1 MKKFLSLTLAA
12 SMSLAL
18 LAGCGSSNGGGSDA
32 SKSGDGSNTAGGT
45 IKVAAIET
53 SYGTEVW
60 QKVADAFTEQTGIK
74 VELTIDKKL
83 EDVIGPSMQGG
94 DYPDV
99 IHLATGREA
108 ALTEQF
114 IKGNLI
120 ADITDVL
127 SMTVPG
133 ESKKVSEKIAGGFTD
148 TSLTN
153 PYGDGKTYLAPMFYS
168 PCGLF
173 YNAGFLKEKGWD
185 VPKTWDEMWELG
197 EKAKAEGTYLFTYP
211 TTGYFDAFFYAL
223 MYAAGGPEFF
233 NKATHYE
240 EGIWDTPEAK
250 TCFDIVAKL
259 ASYTNPITPAQA
271 NDQDFTQNQQ
281 LVLDNKAL
289 FMPNGTW
296 IVGEMAEAPRADGFE
311 WGMTA
316 LPAVKAGGDQ
326 YSYTWFE
333 QAWIPAGAEHL
344 DAAKQ
349 FVAYLYSDEA
359 CKLFAE
365 SGAIQPVLGIAD
377 SLEGDN
383 KMFYSIYD
391 NGAKAAM
398 GNFAAF
404 SAIPG
409 VEVRTVFFDPVNSLV
424 SGSMTEQQW
433 IARARHGDADAFEQL
448 VVAYEGPVYRLA
460 LRMCGSAEDAREV
473 AQDAFLAAWRGLPAF
488 RGDSRFSSWLYRLTT
503 NAAIDFLRREK
514 HHLGNLPLE
523 EAPERPD
530 PRQPELLAEQR
541 EQQEALQRALDQLS
555 PEHRQV
561 LLLRVVQQ
569 MSYDEIAQALS
580 LESGTVKS
588 RISRARRQLR
598 EILLR
603 QGNFFS
609 DSAVLPNRKEG

>member
-1 MKKFLSLTLAA
+1 MW
-12 SMSLAL
+12 
-18 LAGCGSSNGGGSDA
+18 ND
-32 SKSGDGSNTAGGT
+32 
-45 IKVAAIET
+45 VAAAFEKET
-53 SYGTEVW
+53 GV
-60 QKVADAFTEQTGIK
+60 K
-74 VELTIDKKL
+74 VELTIDKNI
-83 EDVIGPSMQGG
+83 EDVIQPQMKSGE
-94 DYPDV
+94 YPDV
-99 IHLATGREA
+99 IMRAVGSESA
-108 ALTEQF
+108 ITETF
-114 IKGNLI
+114 IKDNNVEEL
-120 ADITDVL
+120 TDVL
-127 SMTVPG
+127 DMTVPG
-133 ESKKVSEKIAGGFTD
+133 EDAKVGDKILPGFTEN
-148 TSLTN
+148 SIVN
-153 PYGDGKTYLAPMFYS
+153 PYGDGKTYLMPMFYS

-173 YNAGFLKEKGWD
+173 YDANLFKTKGWD
-185 VPKTWDEMWELG
+185 VPETWDDMWALAD
-197 EKAKAEGTYLFTYP
+197 KAKADGISLFTYP

-250 TCFDIVAKL
+250 TCFDIVNKL

-377 SLEGDN
+377 DLEGDN

-433 IARARHGDADAFEQL
+433 IDGIKSASDQMRANIIE
-448 VVAYEGPVYRLA
+448 
-460 LRMCGSAEDAREV
+460 
-473 AQDAFLAAWRGLPAF
+473 
-488 RGDSRFSSWLYRLTT
+488 
-503 NAAIDFLRREK
+503 
-514 HHLGNLPLE
+514 
-523 EAPERPD
+523 
-530 PRQPELLAEQR
+530 
-541 EQQEALQRALDQLS
+541 
-555 PEHRQV
+555 
-561 LLLRVVQQ
+561 
-569 MSYDEIAQALS
+569 
-580 LESGTVKS
+580 
-588 RISRARRQLR
+588 
-598 EILLR
+598 
-603 QGNFFS
+603 
-609 DSAVLPNRKEG
+609 

>member
-1 MKKFLSLTLAA
+1 MKRISRRNFLKAAGVGAAALGLAA
-12 SMSLAL
+12 
-18 LAGCGSSNGGGSDA
+18 CGSSSSSTGSSTTSSAAA
-32 SKSGDGSNTAGGT
+32 SATPAEDVT

-53 SYGTEVW
+53 AYGSEMW
-60 QKVADAFTEQTGIK
+60 QKVVDGFEAKTGAT
-74 VELTIDKKL
+74 VELTTDKNL
-83 EDVIGPSMQGG
+83 EDVIDPQMKAGNF
-94 DYPDV
+94 YDV
-99 IHLATGREA
+99 VHLATGREKA
-108 ALTEQF
+108 LPETMLKENALTDLSDVLDMKVLGEDVTVGEKIIPGF
-114 IKGNLI
+114 TGNL
-120 ADITDVL
+120 T
-127 SMTVPG
+127 
-133 ESKKVSEKIAGGFTD
+133 
-148 TSLTN
+148 TN
-153 PYGDGKTYLAPMFYS
+153 PYNDDRVYMMPMFYS

-185 VPKTWDEMWELG
+185 VPTTWDEMWELG
-197 EKAKAEGTYLFTYP
+197 DKAAAEGTYLFTYP

-250 TCFDIVAKL
+250 TCFDIVNKL

-377 SLEGDN
+377 DLEGDN

-433 IARARHGDADAFEQL
+433 IDGIKSASDQMRANIVE
-448 VVAYEGPVYRLA
+448 
-460 LRMCGSAEDAREV
+460 
-473 AQDAFLAAWRGLPAF
+473 
-488 RGDSRFSSWLYRLTT
+488 
-503 NAAIDFLRREK
+503 
-514 HHLGNLPLE
+514 
-523 EAPERPD
+523 
-530 PRQPELLAEQR
+530 
-541 EQQEALQRALDQLS
+541 
-555 PEHRQV
+555 
-561 LLLRVVQQ
+561 
-569 MSYDEIAQALS
+569 
-580 LESGTVKS
+580 
-588 RISRARRQLR
+588 
-598 EILLR
+598 
-603 QGNFFS
+603 
-609 DSAVLPNRKEG
+609 

>member
-1 MKKFLSLTLAA
+1 MSTERFDIRHAPAPRESFRLLYISKSKFGGDWNSTAHTHSCTELFYCLSGEGQFYLSGQLYPVKPDDMIIVNPQVEHTELSLNA
-12 SMSLAL
+12 SPLEYIVLGLSL
-18 LAGCGSSNGGGSDA
+18 
-32 SKSGDGSNTAGGT
+32 
-45 IKVAAIET
+45 
-53 SYGTEVW
+53 
-60 QKVADAFTEQTGIK
+60 
-74 VELTIDKKL
+74 
-83 EDVIGPSMQGG
+83 
-94 DYPDV
+94 
-99 IHLATGREA
+99 IH
-108 ALTEQF
+108 
-114 IKGNLI
+114 IC
-120 ADITDVL
+120 
-127 SMTVPG
+127 
-133 ESKKVSEKIAGGFTD
+133 
-148 TSLTN
+148 
-153 PYGDGKTYLAPMFYS
+153 

-185 VPKTWDEMWELG
+185 VPKTWDEMWALG
-197 EKAKAEGTYLFTYP
+197 DKAAAEGTYLFTYP

-233 NKATHYE
+233 NKATRYE
-240 EGIWDTPEAK
+240 EGIWDTAEAQ
-250 TCFDIVAKL
+250 TCFDIVTKL

-377 SLEGDN
+377 DLDGDN

-433 IARARHGDADAFEQL
+433 IDGIKSASDQMRANIIE
-448 VVAYEGPVYRLA
+448 
-460 LRMCGSAEDAREV
+460 
-473 AQDAFLAAWRGLPAF
+473 
-488 RGDSRFSSWLYRLTT
+488 
-503 NAAIDFLRREK
+503 
-514 HHLGNLPLE
+514 
-523 EAPERPD
+523 
-530 PRQPELLAEQR
+530 
-541 EQQEALQRALDQLS
+541 
-555 PEHRQV
+555 
-561 LLLRVVQQ
+561 
-569 MSYDEIAQALS
+569 
-580 LESGTVKS
+580 
-588 RISRARRQLR
+588 
-598 EILLR
+598 
-603 QGNFFS
+603 
-609 DSAVLPNRKEG
+609 